1 MNDLPPGPFNLPPGV
16 TGREIDAAAWCF
28 CQMCGREFPVET
40 INDDE
45 ICPAC
50 QHRMEPEDKE
60 DR

>member
-1 MNDLPPGPFNLPPGV
+1 MNNLPLGPFNLPPG
-16 TGREIDAAAWCF
+16 TTERDIEEAEWAF
-28 CQMCGREFPVET
+28 CAHCGREFPVEKL
-40 INDDE
+40 NDE